1 MDVVSCD
8 LLSELL
14 LFVRLQVNE
23 HLPNSTE
30 SPVVFGKGCK
40 FLKNITNEKSV
51 SDPNH
56 QQELRKNYE
65 MSCVPVTVTYTF
77 YFRSINIVN
86 ITVNYKFFIIRDVIC
101 GVFLSANPKKS

>member
-1 MDVVSCD
+1 MSCD

-30 SPVVFGKGCK
+30 SPVSFGMAAN
-40 FLKNITNEKSV
+40 FQRILPMTKNV

-86 ITVNYKFFIIRDVIC
+86 ITVNYKFFYY
-101 GVFLSANPKKS
+101 P